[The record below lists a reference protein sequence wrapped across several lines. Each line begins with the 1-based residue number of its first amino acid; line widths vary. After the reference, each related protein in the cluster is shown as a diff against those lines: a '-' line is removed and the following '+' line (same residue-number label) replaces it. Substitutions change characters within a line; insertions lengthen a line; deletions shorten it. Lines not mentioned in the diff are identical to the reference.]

1 MRTAVEGD
9 GPVRLLGHA
18 PSQPPAER
26 ARTAAIL
33 QRVAEGKNWPALSD
47 GRKGEGTFGRFPMIL
62 VDGRCWCLC
71 SFPVRVLMIL
81 IVSLW
86 FSHVSDRPGGRAKR
100 MSDQLSQLLLS
111 CSSVRAS
118 RLSDFA
124 GCLGLQSP
132 CPPQCT
138 PCVGTLA
145 SRTASSM
152 FQIGCNQAPLCATAL
167 LTWRISLRR
176 ATHTSSCSR
185 THRIRPVQNGRG
197 PESPDIIRSLA
208 RGVRPAG
215 SGRLPIHPSRPSPRA
230 LT

>member
-1 MRTAVEGD
+1 MLVFVFVSRSCSYD
-9 GPVRLLGHA
+9 FD
-18 PSQPPAER
+18 S
-26 ARTAAIL
+26 
-33 QRVAEGKNWPALSD
+33 
-47 GRKGEGTFGRFPMIL
+47 FPMA
-62 VDGRCWCLC
+62 
-71 SFPVRVLMIL
+71 
-81 IVSLW
+81 LW

-100 MSDQLSQLLLS
+100 MSDQLSQLSQLLLS

-124 GCLGLQSP
+124 GCCGLQSP
-132 CPPQCT
+132 CPPHSMH
-138 PCVGTLA
+138 CVGTLA

-152 FQIGCNQAPLCATAL
+152 QIGCNQAPLCAAAL

-176 ATHTSSCSR
+176 ATRTSSCSR

>member
-1 MRTAVEGD
+1 
-9 GPVRLLGHA
+9 
-18 PSQPPAER
+18 
-26 ARTAAIL
+26 
-33 QRVAEGKNWPALSD
+33 
-47 GRKGEGTFGRFPMIL
+47 
-62 VDGRCWCLC
+62 
-71 SFPVRVLMIL
+71 MIL

-86 FSHVSDRPGGRAKR
+86 FSHVSGRSGGRAKR

-111 CSSVRAS
+111 CRCLEACAS

-124 GCLGLQSP
+124 GCPGLQSP
-132 CPPQCT
+132 CPPPCT
-138 PCVGTLA
+138 SCVGTLA
-145 SRTASSM
+145 SRASSWLP
-152 FQIGCNQAPLCATAL
+152 QIGCNEAPLCGTAL
-167 LTWRISLRR
+167 LPWGNSLSR
-176 ATHTSSCSR
+176 ARHTSSCSR